1 VGRMRVTRFFEA
13 AFWTLAVVVVVA
25 HALGTSHPAALWGA
39 NLYRFLPRA
48 ALAIGCLLLIAV
60 MMLAIARPALLERP
74 LGRGSIPAWA
84 RRLGMPLGMIAFFAA
99 CWRFREGHTLLGD
112 GNPLV
117 HDLPAGQRF
126 HPHEPVTYLIHH
138 VFYRFAGGL
147 FHGMA
152 DPTEV
157 ARATVGLS
165 SAVAGALFVPVAWG
179 IAQELTRFFRGAA
192 GETTEDTG
200 TITPLVFLVLLAQ
213 GYIQLFFG
221 YVENYTFNTLIQG
234 VYLWTALRHLRGVA
248 PLALPGMALALNV
261 SLDLSAVMLAPSFLV
276 LVVRAVMTPGARARA
291 ARDLAIVALVAFA
304 LTRLMAWVE
313 PGYDMA
319 AAAVGVVTQALFA
332 RGAHTDAFAYMFS
345 LTHVRDFFNE
355 QMLIG
360 PVAAFLLVTGLVGA
374 LLARTRVTAV
384 AVFVGLAGL
393 ASLAGAWVTTDLAL
407 GYPRDWDLFAPSA
420 LAFTVAGLW
429 FTLAAPWHAVPLRRN
444 LLLLGC
450 VGLFHTVP
458 WIALN
463 TSFDR
468 SFARFQTL
476 PLGLGR
482 MQAVV
487 GSTYLARG
495 DTTQAISWFQRSL
508 DEYPWNNVAAY
519 SLGRIAANQDHY
531 EFAARAFWVAVR
543 ARPDK
548 DLYRLALV
556 DAIVRGGGPPAM
568 ARAQLDTLL
577 MRAPNEPVY
586 WAASGVVCLG
596 SSERDR
602 AATAFERAR
611 ELAPDD
617 STYRGLGAYL
627 AAPDGYARAVR
638 ERWPAIV
645 GR

>member
-1 VGRMRVTRFFEA
+1 MRAERFYGA
-13 AFWTLAVVVVVA
+13 AFWTLAAIVVAA
-25 HALGTSHPAALWGA
+25 HALGASHPAALWGA
-39 NLYRFLPRA
+39 NLYRFLPA
-48 ALAIGCLLLIAV
+48 PALVTACVLFAAVMALALL
-60 MMLAIARPALLERP
+60 RPARLERAN
-74 LGRGSIPAWA
+74 RMAPAWTG
-84 RRLGMPLGMIAFFAA
+84 RLGMPLAMIATFTA
-99 CWRFREGHTLLGD
+99 CWCFREGHTLLGD

-138 VFYRFAGGL
+138 VFYRLASGL
-147 FHGMA
+147 FRGLP

-157 ARATVGLS
+157 ARATVALS
-165 SAVAGALFVPVAWG
+165 SALAGALFVPVAWG
-179 IAQELTRFFRGAA
+179 IARELATIA
-192 GETTEDTG
+192 GRSSDDTAEEAP
-200 TITPLVFLVLLAQ
+200 ITPLVFLVLIAQ
-213 GYIQLFFG
+213 GYVQLFFG
-221 YVENYTFNTLIQG
+221 YVENYTFNTLVQG
-234 VYLWTALRHLRGVA
+234 IYLWTALRHLRGAA
-248 PLALPGMALALNV
+248 PLALPGAALALNV

-276 LVVRAVMTPGARARA
+276 LVVRAAITPGARVRA
-291 ARDLAIVALVAFA
+291 ARDLAIVALTAIA

-319 AAAVGVVTQALFA
+319 AAAAGVVTQALFA
-332 RGAHTDAFAYMFS
+332 RGAHADALAYMFS
-345 LTHVRDFFNE
+345 FVHVRDFLNE

-374 LLARTRVTAV
+374 LLARVRITGA
-384 AVFVGLAGL
+384 AVFVALAGL

-420 LAFTVAGLW
+420 LAFTVAGL
-429 FTLAAPWHAVPLRRN
+429 FLALASPWRAVPLRRN
-444 LLLLGC
+444 LVLLGC

-458 WIALN
+458 WIAVN
-463 TSFDR
+463 TSFER

-495 DTTQAISWFQRSL
+495 DTTRAITWFERSL

-519 SLGRIAANQDHY
+519 SLGRIAARQDYY

-556 DAIVRGGGPPAM
+556 DAIVRGGGRPAM

-577 MRAPNEPVY
+577 THDPTEAVY
-586 WAASGVVCLG
+586 WAAAGIVRLG
-596 SSERDR
+596 TGEPDSAR
-602 AATAFERAR
+602 AAFERAR
-611 ELAPDD
+611 RLAPGDT
-617 STYRGLGAYL
+617 SLNGLGGYL
-627 AAPDGYARAVR
+627 AEPDGYARAVR
-638 ERWPAIV
+638 ESWPAIV

>member
-1 VGRMRVTRFFEA
+1 MRVTRFLES
-13 AFWTLAVVVVVA
+13 AFWTLAVLVVVA

-39 NLYRFLPRA
+39 NLYAFLPPV
-48 ALAIGCLLLIAV
+48 ALTTAIVLLIAV
-60 MMLAIARPALLERP
+60 MALAITRPGLPDRVARWEPVP
-74 LGRGSIPAWA
+74 PWA
-84 RRLGMPLGMIAFFAA
+84 RRLGMPLAMIAFFAV

-126 HPHEPVTYLIHH
+126 HPHEPITYLIHH
-138 VFYRFAGGL
+138 VFFRLAGGL
-147 FHGMA
+147 FHGMS

-157 ARATVGLS
+157 ARATVALS
-165 SAVAGALFVPVAWG
+165 SALAGALFVPVAWG
-179 IAQELTRFFRGAA
+179 IATELTRFFRGPSGEAA
-192 GETTEDTG
+192 GDTG
-200 TITPLVFLVLLAQ
+200 TIMPLVFLVLLAQ
-213 GYIQLFFG
+213 GYVQLFFG
-221 YVENYTFNTLIQG
+221 YVENYTFNALVQG
-234 VYLWTALRHLRGVA
+234 VYLWTALRHLRGAA
-248 PLALPGMALALNV
+248 PLALPGVALAL
-261 SLDLSAVMLAPSFLV
+261 LV
-276 LVVRAVMTPGARARA
+276 LATRAVMTPGARARA

-304 LTRLMAWVE
+304 LTRLMAWIE

-332 RGAHTDAFAYMFS
+332 RGAHADALAYMFS
-345 LTHVRDFFNE
+345 RTHVRDFFNE
-355 QMLIG
+355 QTLIG
-360 PVAAFLLVTGLVGA
+360 PVAAFLLVTGLLGA
-374 LLARTRVTAV
+374 LLARSRVTAT
-384 AVFVGLAGL
+384 AWFVGLAGL
-393 ASLAGAWVTTDLAL
+393 TSLAGAWVTTDLAL

-429 FTLAAPWHAVPLRRN
+429 FTLSVPWRAIPLRRN

-450 VGLFHTVP
+450 VGLFHTAP
-458 WIALN
+458 WIAVN
-463 TSFDR
+463 ASFDR

-495 DTTQAISWFQRSL
+495 DTTSAVAWFQRSL

-519 SLGRIAANQDHY
+519 SLGRVAAGQDHY

-577 MRAPNEPVY
+577 MRSPNEPAY
-586 WAASGVVCLG
+586 WAATGVVCLG
-596 SSERDR
+596 LSERDR
-602 AATAFERAR
+602 AAAAFERAR
-611 ELAPDD
+611 RLAPEDT
-617 STYRGLGAYL
+617 TYAGLAAYL
-627 AAPDGYARAVR
+627 AQPDGYARAVR
-638 ERWPAIV
+638 ESWPAIV